1 MENLEIIELSN
12 NGKVKAVHVK
22 NVIHY
27 VCRAAL
33 HESELNGTPN
43 DVISGIEVVERH
55 LRQYSAAYTK
65 NSGVK
70 VVTYDDSLLK
80 YCFNQHNE
88 IPGYICYWLYQFYGG
103 LFGSPM
109 KYSKRHCD
117 VYNQLQKE
125 YVHHRRRCKQNDKN
139 DEIMRRKWRRQL
151 CKLYRSRKYQA
162 MFELHNTSFLDSIS
176 QKQLDDIWLL
186 MIELFPKELNAC
198 DDEAYTA
205 ALGYII
211 GKAQGLSEAAQSA

>member
-1 MENLEIIELSN
+1 MENLEVIELSN
-12 NGKVKAVHVK
+12 NGKIKAEYVK
-22 NVIHY
+22 NIIHY

-33 HESELNGTPN
+33 QEAELNGAPN
-43 DVISGIEVVERH
+43 NVTSGIEVVKKH

-109 KYSKRHCD
+109 KYSERHYD

-125 YVHHRRRCKQNDKN
+125 YVHHRRWCKLNDKN
-139 DEIMRRKWRRQL
+139 DEIMRRKWRRKL
-151 CKLYRSRKYQA
+151 CKLYRSGKYNT
-162 MFELHNTSFLDSIS
+162 MFELHNTSFLDNI
-176 QKQLDDIWLL
+176 
-186 MIELFPKELNAC
+186 PKNESFSK
-198 DDEAYTA
+198 
-205 ALGYII
+205 IV
-211 GKAQGLSEAAQSA
+211 